1 VEFSLPDLEGRT
13 NIFKIHARS
22 MSVEKV
28 TVQIIFII
36 TVLFLLVS
44 LSLHTCEV
52 SGRVKVTVLSGQS
65 RLRFQRTSVS
75 DTYFLAS
82 VADPDS
88 RSGVY
93 LIFLTPDTGS
103 DQCA

>member
-28 TVQIIFII
+28 TIQIITSI
-36 TVLFLLVS
+36 TVLIRLVS

-52 SGRVKVTVLSGQS
+52 SGLVKVAVVSEQAS
-65 RLRFQRTSVS
+65 FSKTSIAIV
-75 DTYFLAS
+75 TTIL
-82 VADPDS
+82 
-88 RSGVY
+88 
-93 LIFLTPDTGS
+93 
-103 DQCA
+103 